1 MEVIYLRKDMC
12 FYTRFTEGYVIAEL
26 SFGSMGDLH
35 IIGNVEFMG
44 SYLQELFCDTAG
56 GPELLSG
63 FKARLIGSL
72 KLILKKVSKA

>member
-1 MEVIYLRKDMC
+1 MEVINLRKDMC
-12 FYTRFTEGYVIAEL
+12 FHTRFTEGYVIAEL
-26 SFGSMGDLH
+26 SFDSMGDLH
-35 IIGNVEFMG
+35 TIGDVEFMG
-44 SYLQELFCDTAG
+44 SYLQGLFCDTAG